1 MGKIIHL
8 PKLKQDIIKSF
19 VGRPKLDGIV
29 ENIIKRK
36 QEEFNQH
43 KRDTRRDPFKGTSI
57 EGKD

>member
-8 PKLKQDIIKSF
+8 PKLQQDIIKSF
-19 VGRPKLDGIV
+19 VGSPKLNGLV

-36 QEEFNQH
+36 QQEFNEH
-43 KRDTRRDPFKGTSI
+43 NRDTRHDPFKGTGI

>member
-8 PKLKQDIIKSF
+8 PKLQQDIIKSF
-19 VGRPKLDGIV
+19 VGTPKLNGLV

-36 QEEFNQH
+36 QQEFNKH
-43 KRDTRRDPFKGTSI
+43 NRDTRRDPFKGTSI

>member
-36 QEEFNQH
+36 QEEKKKTTLGK
-43 KRDTRRDPFKGTSI
+43 KRLSQIPQGKGSCL
-57 EGKD
+57 

>member
-8 PKLKQDIIKSF
+8 PKLKQDIIKSIL
-19 VGRPKLDGIV
+19 GNPKLDSVV

-36 QEEFNQH
+36 QQEFNKH
-43 KRDTRRDPFKGTSI
+43 NRDTRRDPFKGTSI

>member
-8 PKLKQDIIKSF
+8 PKLKQDIIKSIL
-19 VGRPKLDGIV
+19 GNPKLDGIV

-36 QEEFNQH
+36 QQEFNQH
-43 KRDTRRDPFKGTSI
+43 KRDTRFDPFKGTSI